1 MIKFGKGVVKLRVP
15 ILIISLLLLVPSVLG
30 IVSTRINYDILSY
43 LPKDIETM
51 EGQDILMDEFG
62 TGAFSICIVEEM
74 ENKDVSALREQIEA
88 VPHVKTVIWY
98 DSVADLSV
106 PVEILPEEIQQKFV
120 KGSDTMMMVMYD
132 SSMSSDE
139 TMEAVKEIRSL
150 AQKQCFVSG
159 MSAVVTDIKDIC
171 NQEMIAYVAIA
182 GALSCVILALT
193 MDSFLAPVFFL
204 LSIGMAILYNLGS
217 KIGRAHV

>member
-159 MSAVVTDIKDIC
+159 MSAVVTDI
-171 NQEMIAYVAIA
+171 NE
-182 GALSCVILALT
+182 
-193 MDSFLAPVFFL
+193 
-204 LSIGMAILYNLGS
+204 
-217 KIGRAHV
+217 IGRAHV